1 MNSEAFQKAYAKL
14 NTEQKEAVDTIEG
27 PVMVN
32 AGPGTGKTQI
42 LTLRIANIL
51 DKTDT
56 KPEQVLA
63 LTFTNAGSFTMRE
76 RLTQYVG
83 DLAYRVN
90 IFTFHA
96 FCEHVIKNNRDY
108 FPNFEYAQVIDD
120 LQKVKII
127 ESIIDAGTYEYLV
140 AAHDDYLKVRDIMRA
155 IGTIKKEGLNPE
167 AFRGLI
173 PAWREEL
180 YADENLYYKRK
191 YKEFDVG
198 DLKPVEDEKLK
209 RRIAQAFELA
219 DVYEKYQEELAR
231 FKFYDF
237 SDMILTVLAKL
248 KADDNFAF
256 DLQEQYQYILVDE
269 HQDTNM
275 GQNELI
281 ELLTSAEH
289 LNKRP
294 NIFTVGDEKQS
305 IYRFQG
311 ASEETFKHFNS
322 LYEDIKHIALKENY
336 RSVQHILSASHESV
350 INSIPDA
357 VALHANQPEDVQI
370 EVGCFSNYKFELLYV
385 AQEIKKK
392 IDAGVSPED
401 IAILYRANKHLSD
414 VKQVLAHAQI
424 PFSVYSKD
432 SVFEDA
438 DISNIITVLRVVLDP
453 TDEESLGKAL
463 FSGFS
468 GISGYD
474 AVRILNARSTYAR
487 QGKKLFDIISS
498 EHVLTEIGIE
508 HTEPIVSFARCINE
522 AITSSRNEHIL
533 EFLKNFLN
541 QIGYLPYMLR
551 SELSRDK
558 MLRLDTLFD
567 EIKKQNAKG
576 RFGLPEFIK
585 LVDSYHDYHI
595 DIESGSPEY
604 VSGVQLMTAHGS
616 KGKEFEHVY
625 IINTTRSN
633 WEKSRSFGGI
643 TIPIKDYKGDEHDE
657 RRLFYVAMTRAKK
670 GLSITYSAS
679 DWEGREQEKSQ
690 FIGELPEEHLS
701 HIDGEAFEAEHLSEL
716 QLFIMPSAQS
726 RTIYEPGFIK
736 DLFMK
741 KGLTVTALNNYLSC
755 PIKYFYRNLV
765 QIPSG
770 YSAHMQY
777 GNEVHCALEK
787 FFDESRKNE
796 KLSGKDRL
804 IELFETEMAFSVL
817 RDADRKKYLA
827 RGREALSVWYDNRA
841 SDLRHT
847 VMTEQRIYKDF
858 VLSSGETLKLHGI
871 IDKIELLENE
881 LGGPVNLVD
890 YKTGKPYSKKDKHQR
905 EDLKRQ
911 LTFYHILLEGYRD
924 GIYHISQ
931 ALLDFIEPN
940 DKGQSELQAISVG
953 ESDIAELR
961 EVVDKTAHEIMRG
974 EFLAHGCQKRD
985 CEWCVLHNSVQKP

>member
-1 MNSEAFQKAYAKL
+1 MNSEAFQKAYANL
-14 NTEQKEAVDTIEG
+14 NTEQRQAVDTIEG

-76 RLTQYVG
+76 RLTTYIG

-96 FCEHVIKNNRDY
+96 FCEHVIKNNTFY
-108 FPNFEYAQVIDD
+108 FPQFEYAQVIDD
-120 LQKVKII
+120 LQKARVI
-127 ESIIDAGTYEYLV
+127 ESIIDSNEYEYLKG
-140 AAHDDYLKVRDIMRA
+140 AHDDYMKVRDIMRSVN
-155 IGTIKKEGLNPE
+155 TIKKEGLSPE
-167 AFRGLI
+167 EFRALL
-173 PAWREEL
+173 PAWKDEL
-180 YADENLYYKRK
+180 YADDNLYYKRK
-191 YKEFDVG
+191 YKEFSAG
-198 DLKPVEDEKLK
+198 DIKPTEDEKLK
-209 RRIAQAFELA
+209 RRLAQALEVA
-219 DVYEKYQEELAR
+219 DVYEKYQAELVR
-231 FKFYDF
+231 LKLYDF

-248 KADDNFAF
+248 RSDENFAF

-269 HQDTNM
+269 HQDTNA

-289 LNKRP
+289 LDRHP

-311 ASEETFKHFNS
+311 ASEETFRHFNS
-322 LYEDIKHIALKENY
+322 LYNDITHIALKENY
-336 RSVQHILSASHESV
+336 RSVQHILSASHASV
-350 INSIPDA
+350 LHSIPDA
-357 VALHANQPEDVQI
+357 VELNANQKEDLQI
-370 EVGCFSNYKFELLYV
+370 RVGGFSTYKFELLYV
-385 AQEIKKK
+385 AEEIKRK
-392 IDAGVSPED
+392 IETGTAPDE

-474 AVRILNARSTYAR
+474 AVRILNARSSYAK
-487 QGKKLFDIISS
+487 QNKKLFDVISS
-498 EHVLTEIGIE
+498 EKILAEIGIE
-508 HTEPIVSFARCINE
+508 HTEPVLSFARCITE

-541 QIGYLPYMLR
+541 RIGYLPYMLR

-585 LVDSYHDYHI
+585 LVDSYHEYHI

-625 IINTTRSN
+625 ILNTTRSN

-643 TIPIKDYKGDEHDE
+643 ALPIKDYKGDEHDE

-670 GLSITYSAS
+670 GLSITYSLA

-690 FIGELPEEHLS
+690 FIGELPPEHVSAIDTVDFEDS
-701 HIDGEAFEAEHLSEL
+701 HLGELEVFV
-716 QLFIMPSAQS
+716 MPQKQS
-726 RTIYEPGFIK
+726 RTIYEPEFIR
-736 DLFMK
+736 DLFMR

-770 YSAHMQY
+770 YSAHMLY

-796 KLSGKDRL
+796 ALASKDRL
-804 IELFETEMAFSVL
+804 IELFEMVMAYSTL
-817 RDADRKKYLA
+817 RDADRKKYLK
-827 RGREALSVWYDNRA
+827 RGREALSTWYDNRA
-841 SDLRHT
+841 QDLRYN
-847 VMTEQRIYKDF
+847 VMTEQRIYKEF
-858 VLSSGETLKLHGI
+858 SLSSGESLKLHGI
-871 IDKIELLENE
+871 IDKVELLESE

-890 YKTGKPYSKKDKHQR
+890 YKTGKPYSRKDRHQR

-924 GIYHISQ
+924 GAYHINQ

-940 DKGQSELQAISVG
+940 DRGQSETQAISVG
-953 ESDIAELR
+953 ESDVVELR
-961 EVVDKTAHEIMRG
+961 EVIDKTAHEIMAG
-974 EFLAHGCQKRD
+974 DFLAHGCGKRD
-985 CEWCVLHNSVQKP
+985 CEWCSLHAAVNKK